1 MNRLTLSILIS
12 VLLLQQL
19 QAQVVSSSSHKII
32 FQVTDGQPDMHAK
45 FIRQLNNILEA
56 APNATMEV
64 ITHGMGVDLLKAADN
79 SYHKDLELL
88 KQKGIRFV
96 VCENTMKQRNL
107 TKAYFL
113 DLVEYVPSAILE
125 LVIKQEE
132 GWIYIKAGG

>member
-1 MNRLTLSILIS
+1 MYRLTLSILIS